1 MNAVRKRAAFGQ
13 NFLRRSST
21 ARLILGHVAL
31 EPGDRVYDLGAG
43 TGILTNEIAGSGAH
57 TIAVER
63 DGNLAR
69 KLHQRFAG
77 TNVSVVESD
86 LNDVAFVAPFKV
98 VANIPFNRTAA
109 LLKRLLFEAP
119 HPDEALLLLQREAAE
134 KYAGVGRLTLV
145 SLLAMPWFE
154 LRIVHRF
161 VPHDF
166 FPAPGVDTVLL
177 HIAQRTTPL
186 LSALERTAWKTFVH
200 HALGRTK
207 PDARRTFRDVLS
219 NLQWRLLS
227 RDLAIPDDAP
237 LNALTQ
243 AQWLGIYRFI
253 RRHAPTHKQRRM
265 ATFAGIGRYP

>member
-13 NFLRRSST
+13 NFLRRVST
-21 ARLILGHVAL
+21 ARLILEHVAL

-43 TGILTNEIAGSGAH
+43 TGILTHEIVRSGAR

-69 KLHQRFAG
+69 KLRQRFAG
-77 TNVSVVESD
+77 TDVAIVEGD
-86 LNDVAFVAPFKV
+86 LNDVTFAPPFKV

-109 LLKRLLFEAP
+109 LLKRLLFETP

-134 KYAGVGRLTLV
+134 KYAGAGRLSLV
-145 SLLAMPWFE
+145 SLLAVPWFE

-161 VPHDF
+161 APHDF
-166 FPAPGVDTVLL
+166 FPAPGVNTALL
-177 HIAQRTTPL
+177 HIAHRTAPL
-186 LSALERTAWKTFVH
+186 LPASERTAWEAFVH
-200 HALGRTK
+200 HALGRSK
-207 PDARRTFRDVLS
+207 SDARRTFRDVLS

-227 RDLAIPDDAP
+227 RDLAIPDDAQ
-237 LNALTQ
+237 LNALTH
-243 AQWLGIYRFI
+243 AQWLGIYRFVC
-253 RRHAPTHKQRRM
+253 HHTPQHKQRRM